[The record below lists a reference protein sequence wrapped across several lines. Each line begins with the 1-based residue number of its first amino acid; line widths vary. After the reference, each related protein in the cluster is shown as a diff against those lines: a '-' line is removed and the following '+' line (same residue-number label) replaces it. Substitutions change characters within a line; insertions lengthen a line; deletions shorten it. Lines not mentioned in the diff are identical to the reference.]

1 MYVNLFLPLCAAVL
15 FGSGP
20 SASDG
25 TLLSMLRHGWDSR
38 SDSLALRYSEPP
50 GGRLYQWIHEPGQN
64 GGSSARGISE

>member
-1 MYVNLFLPLCAAVL
+1 MYGNLFLPLCAAVL

-25 TLLSMLRHGWDSR
+25 ILRHGWGSR

-50 GGRLYQWIHEPGQN
+50 GGRLYQWVHESGQN
-64 GGSSARGISE
+64 GGSSARGT